1 MLMLLALYFTITLIT
16 IVSLFM
22 LFIIHDG
29 MIVREHKDSL
39 NIYIFAYLVIILMG
53 FLWPIFAILIFIGW
67 IFEKTR

>member
-22 LFIIHDG
+22 LFIIHDET
-29 MIVREHKDSL
+29 IVREHKDSL
-39 NIYIFAYLVIILMG
+39 TIYIFAYLVIILIG